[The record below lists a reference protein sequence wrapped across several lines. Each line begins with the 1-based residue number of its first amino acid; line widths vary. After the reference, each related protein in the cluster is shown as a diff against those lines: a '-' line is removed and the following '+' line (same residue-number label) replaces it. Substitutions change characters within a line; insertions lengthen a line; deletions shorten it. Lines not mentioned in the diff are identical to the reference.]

1 MRKFKYV
8 IADNIPILFFMG
20 TEHKDVARGFKV
32 TSAGFC
38 DVWYDEMLKVWKT
51 KCYGESISL
60 NMKSDP
66 VEDTM
71 LLEHVLN
78 SEHY

>member
-20 TEHKDVARGFKV
+20 IEHKDVARGLKI

-38 DVWYDEMLKVWKT
+38 DVWYDELIRVWKA

-60 NMKSDP
+60 NMKSNPD
-66 VEDTM
+66 VDTY
-71 LLEHVLN
+71 LLEMVLN
-78 SEHY
+78 SEHF

>member
-1 MRKFKYV
+1 MRRFKYV
-8 IADNIPILFFMG
+8 IADYIPILFFMG
-20 TEHKDVARGFKV
+20 IEHKDVARGLKV

-38 DVWYDEMLKVWKT
+38 DVWYDEMIKVWKA
-51 KCYGESISL
+51 KCFGESISL

-66 VEDTM
+66 IEDTL

-78 SEHY
+78 SQHY

>member
-1 MRKFKYV
+1 
-8 IADNIPILFFMG
+8 MG
-20 TEHKDVARGFKV
+20 IEHKDVARGLKI

-38 DVWYDEMLKVWKT
+38 NVWLQGDEWKA

-60 NMKSDP
+60 GMKSDP
-66 VEDTM
+66 ETDTM
-71 LLEHVLN
+71 LLEMVLN